1 MSNSGAK
8 TGTEKGFR
16 FPNGIVILFWIIV
29 FVAVLTYIVPAGE
42 FERVMINGRS
52 VVDPDSFH
60 YVNQT
65 PVKVFDIFKAIPLGL
80 NNAGALIFMILTI
93 GAAIQ
98 LFDSTGAIK
107 AAIFKLLDTIG
118 EERKG
123 WVIAAIM
130 AFFAALGGFPGMLEA
145 AIPFAPL
152 CVGIALSL
160 GYDPLVGIAIPLVS
174 IVVGWTAG
182 PSNPWTVGIGHNLAE
197 LPMFSGF
204 GYRLVIWTALL
215 ILSILFVVRY
225 CKKIE
230 KDPSSSIVTDVDFS
244 HLENNILHERIA
256 FTKRHMLILLT
267 FAATIGFILFGTFNW
282 GWGLFEMS
290 GTYIIG
296 AIIGGIIA
304 GYDSNKIAETLL
316 EGGKAIFIGV
326 VAVGMA
332 RGINVIMDQGN
343 ITDTL
348 VRTIAMPLSGL
359 PESITSIGMFIVQS
373 IINFF
378 IPSGSGQAMVTLP
391 VIIPV
396 ADIIEL
402 NRQIA
407 ILAFQF
413 GDGLSNLCYPTVGA
427 LVAFLLYTKVPFN
440 KWLRFI
446 MPFMLLSWA
455 VAAGFLLIAA
465 AIGYGPF

>member
-1 MSNSGAK
+1 MSKGSSNSR
-8 TGTEKGFR
+8 FR

-29 FVAVLTYIVPAGE
+29 FVAILTYIVPAGE
-42 FERVMINGRS
+42 FERVVVNGRK
-52 VVDPDSFH
+52 VVNPDSFH
-60 YVNQT
+60 YVQQT
-65 PVKVFDIFKAIPLGL
+65 PVKVFDIFKAIPKGMT
-80 NNAGALIFMILTI
+80 NAGALIFMILTI

-107 AAIFKLLDTIG
+107 AAIFKLLDAIG
-118 EERKG
+118 EKRKG
-123 WVIAAIM
+123 LVVAAIM
-130 AFFAALGGFPGMLEA
+130 VFFAALGGFPGMLEA

-160 GYDPLVGIAIPLVS
+160 GYDPLVGIAMPLVA
-174 IVVGWTAG
+174 IVIGWTAG
-182 PSNPWTVGIGHNLAE
+182 PSNPWTVGIGQKIAE

-204 GYRLVIWTALL
+204 GYRLIIWFVLL
-215 ILSILFVVRY
+215 ALSIFFVLRY
-225 CKKIE
+225 CKKLE
-230 KDPSSSIVTDVDFS
+230 KDPSSSIVADMDFS
-244 HLENNILHERIA
+244 HLESSAIHERIP
-256 FTKRHMLILLT
+256 FTTRHLLILLT
-267 FAATIGFILFGTFNW
+267 FVGTIGFILYGTFNW
-282 GWGLFEMS
+282 KWGLFEMS

-304 GYDSNKIAETLL
+304 GYNSNKIAETLL

-343 ITDTL
+343 ITDTI
-348 VRTIAMPLSGL
+348 VRAVAMPLSGL
-359 PESITSIGMFIVQS
+359 PESITSIGMFIAQS

-378 IPSGSGQAMVTLP
+378 IPSGSGQALVTLP
-391 VIIPV
+391 IVIPV
-396 ADIIEL
+396 ADIVGL
-402 NRQIA
+402 TRQVA

-446 MPFMLLSWA
+446 MPFMFLSWGAAA
-455 VAAGFLLIAA
+455 VLLFIAT